1 MSTVGIDLVLDS
13 QAAKLRKFNKRIV
26 AYILD
31 GATNIQVES
40 YPAQGLR
47 NHRNTIKVN
56 LGSGAGGANIDLTTA
71 TQEQLAAFFT
81 TGAFEEHLV
90 AAAGAHAQ

>member
-1 MSTVGIDLVLDS
+1 
-13 QAAKLRKFNKRIV
+13 AKLRKFNKRIV

-81 TGAFEEHLV
+81 TGAFGQAARLV
-90 AAAGAHAQ
+90 IVGLELGDRPRAADPRRI